1 MSREFKEIK
10 NLLTAYSC
18 EMSNE
23 ELRELK
29 YQIVGQLKLN
39 KEVNTRTLKHKLH
52 EGAKVKI
59 NTPERNRKHRGQV
72 LEGVVQKVNRTTALV
87 HVGLQNATYK
97 VSLGLLELA

>member
-1 MSREFKEIK
+1 MSNEYLRIK
-10 NLLTAYSC
+10 DLLTAYSC

-52 EGAKVKI
+52 EGAKVRI
-59 NTPERNRKHRGQV
+59 NTPNTNRKHRGQV
-72 LEGVVQKVNRTTALV
+72 LEGVVTKVNRTTAIV
-87 HVGLQNATYK
+87 EVDTMTYK
-97 VSLGLLELA
+97 VSLGLLELV

>member
-29 YQIVGQLKLN
+29 YEIVGQLKLN
-39 KEVNTRTLKHKLH
+39 QEVLKRTLKHKLH
-52 EGAKVKI
+52 VGTSVKI
-59 NTPERNRKHRGQV
+59 NTPSRNRKHRGQV
-72 LEGVVQKVNRTTALV
+72 LEGVVTKVNRTTALV
-87 HVGLQNATYK
+87 EVDTCTYK
-97 VSLGLLELA
+97 VSLSLLELV